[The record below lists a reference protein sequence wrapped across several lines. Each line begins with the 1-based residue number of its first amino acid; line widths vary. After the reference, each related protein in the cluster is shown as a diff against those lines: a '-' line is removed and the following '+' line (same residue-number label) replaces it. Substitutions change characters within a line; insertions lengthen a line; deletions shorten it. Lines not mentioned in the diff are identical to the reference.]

1 MDGHVFWFGIFR
13 EATSVSQTGQGNVLG
28 RPQAGIGQGCLRGNS
43 YDRQHAGGQLGG
55 CPVSEILV
63 TLVFD
68 RHCHVD
74 GVLRGILGNIDG
86 IWLSWEVEFVDDFL
100 GGQVHD
106 RELAGD
112 VDIVQGGIYAHDGY
126 RRR

>member
-1 MDGHVFWFGIFR
+1 M
-13 EATSVSQTGQGNVLG
+13 ATYSGSGSSGKRQASPKPVRGTSLDVHKLGSARAACEEIVMIVNMPAGNW
-28 RPQAGIGQGCLRGNS
+28 
-43 YDRQHAGGQLGG
+43 GG